1 MENIA
6 ELIGQFGFPIVAMVG
21 LGYFIYFIWTFI
33 GEHIDPA
40 LHEMHIALIRVIDKT
55 RMLDQDMI
63 RLQQKVNVVLE
74 YRAVQKIIEQ
84 ANKER
89 ELESL
94 KERVNTSHVEK
105 VKAKQEETGHDTK
118 KN

>member
-1 MENIA
+1 VEGVA
-6 ELIGQFGFPIVAMVG
+6 DLISQFGFPIVAMVG

-74 YRAVQKIIEQ
+74 YRSVQKILEKDR
-84 ANKER
+84 KEK
-89 ELESL
+89 ELEDLRQKSNTTQVENL
-94 KERVNTSHVEK
+94 KK
-105 VKAKQEETGHDTK
+105 
-118 KN
+118 